1 MLMTSRAIRRA
12 IRQGHVIVLSDNPWH
27 TICPDLF
34 GVLVVE
40 SRRREPI
47 PTRLATLTDKRKAV
61 VFDVSMLPKRS
72 TYKRKAA

>member
-1 MLMTSRAIRRA
+1 MTTKEIRRA

-40 SRRREPI
+40 SRRRELL

-61 VFDVSMLPKRS
+61 VFDVSMIQKRR